1 MRFDFPLL
9 LTEVLRHEC
18 NAFQLAECRYADS
31 LHLARAAADLGVVDG
46 RARLQCLGRSC
57 CCSCARAHRAL
68 EDTLALRNV
77 VHHFADRLGVG
88 VAVLL
93 RPFVHE
99 FDVVATLV
107 DRTLLP

>member
-9 LTEVLRHEC
+9 LSEVLRHGC
-18 NAFQLAECRYADS
+18 NAFQLAEYRYADS
-31 LHLARAAADLGVVDG
+31 LHLVRAAADLGVADG
-46 RARLQCLGRSC
+46 CSRLQCIGRSC
-57 CCSCARAHRAL
+57 CCSCTRAHRAL
-68 EDTLALRNV
+68 EDTVALRHV

-93 RPFVHE
+93 RPFVYE

-107 DRTLLP
+107 DRTFLP